1 MQTAAMILVATLAG
15 SQGGDQPASKPLF
28 NGKDLA
34 GWHIDCPELDKNP
47 NGPKPYEVR
56 NGVLFTPGAPPA
68 HLISDD
74 AFESYRLSV
83 EYRYTE
89 RAGNNGILI
98 HCSTPRF
105 FANLLPKCLEV
116 QLMSGG
122 AGDFYTL
129 GEEIEV
135 PDIEKRRVP
144 LTGRRIANLT
154 DNSEKPIGQWNTII
168 VECRADSVIVWVNGD
183 LVNFGY
189 KCSTRKGQIALQC
202 EGAPVEFR
210 KVDLQPLG

>member
-1 MQTAAMILVATLAG
+1 MSSLQTSTNTA
-15 SQGGDQPASKPLF
+15 PKPLF
-28 NGKDLA
+28 NGKDLG

-56 NGVLFTPGAPPA
+56 NGVLYTPGTPPA

-74 AFESYRLSV
+74 AFENYRLTI

-98 HCSTPRF
+98 HCSTPR
-105 FANLLPKCLEV
+105 ALNNLLPKSLEV
-116 QLMSGG
+116 QLQSGG
-122 AGDFYTL
+122 AGDFIAL
-129 GEEIEV
+129 GEDIEV
-135 PDIEKRRVP
+135 PDMDKRRVP

-154 DNSEKPIGQWNTII
+154 DNSEKPIGQWNSII

-189 KCSTRKGQIALQC
+189 KCSARKGQIALQC

-210 KVDLQPLG
+210 KVELQPLG

>member
-1 MQTAAMILVATLAG
+1 MQTAALILAVAMAG
-15 SQGGDQPASKPLF
+15 NQAANQSQPRPLF
-28 NGKDLA
+28 NGKDLG
-34 GWHIDCPELDKNP
+34 GWHVDCPELDKNP

-68 HLISDD
+68 HLITDD
-74 AFESYRLSV
+74 TFENYRLTV

-98 HCSTPRF
+98 HCSTPR
-105 FANLLPKCLEV
+105 ALNNLLPKSLEV
-116 QLMSGG
+116 QLQSGG
-122 AGDFYTL
+122 AGDFIAL
-129 GEEIEV
+129 GEDIEV
-135 PDIEKRRVP
+135 PDMEKRRVP
-144 LTGRRIANLT
+144 PTGRRIPNLT
-154 DNSEKPIGQWNTII
+154 DNSERPIGQWNSII

-189 KCSTRKGQIALQC
+189 KGTARKGQIALQC

-210 KVDLQPLG
+210 KVELQPLG